1 MNFRLKKLITQFAHL
16 PEEDW
21 EIALSKTKLITI
33 KKGDYW
39 IREGMICHH
48 IGFVIEGVLR
58 VFSTSAKKEMISH
71 FCFEKRN
78 PIASAHTSFINR
90 QPSIESIQA
99 LEDTQ
104 LLVLHYDALQKLY
117 NQQPIFQ
124 KLGRLF
130 IEEMYVAAKMRIY
143 DLQHKT
149 ATRRYIDLLDKYP
162 NIINR
167 IPHHHIASYLGIA
180 PESLSRLRKKLS
192 SH

>member
-1 MNFRLKKLITQFAHL
+1 MNFRLKKLIAQFAHL
-16 PEEDW
+16 SEDDW
-21 EIALSKTKLITI
+21 EIALSETKLVTI

-39 IREGMICHH
+39 IQEGAICHY

-58 VFSTSAKKEMISH
+58 VFSTNAEKEMISH

-78 PIASAHTSFINR
+78 PIVSAHTSFINR

-117 NQQPIFQ
+117 DQQPIFQ

-149 ATRRYIDLLDKYP
+149 ATTRYKDLLEKYP

-167 IPHHHIASYLGIA
+167 IAQHHIASYLGIA
-180 PESLSRLRKKLS
+180 PESLSRLRKSLS